1 MFIVG
6 GYSITRV
13 HRSCSSLHSL
23 FKVQKHLKNKGKSS
37 DDFIQSLA
45 CFNIMPK
52 TVGAVSIDKEVDYSV
67 WGFKNRDLSIG
78 EIRVVSV

>member
-37 DDFIQSLA
+37 DDFILSLV
-45 CFNIMPK
+45 CFNIMP
-52 TVGAVSIDKEVDYSV
+52 
-67 WGFKNRDLSIG
+67 
-78 EIRVVSV
+78 

>member
-6 GYSITRV
+6 GYSITHV
-13 HRSCSSLHSL
+13 YRSCSSLHSL

-45 CFNIMPK
+45 CFNIMP
-52 TVGAVSIDKEVDYSV
+52 
-67 WGFKNRDLSIG
+67 
-78 EIRVVSV
+78 